1 MWLPCIVSAA
11 LRGELTFPCPLA
23 SLHREFVDAKNAL
36 DHLNGYHLHDRYLV
50 VLYHIPARQ
59 AARDLARRE
68 ADLQALKERHNIQDD
83 D

>member
-1 MWLPCIVSAA
+1 M
-11 LRGELTFPCPLA
+11 RG
-23 SLHREFVDAKNAL
+23 SLCREFIDAKHAL

-59 AARDLARRE
+59 QARDLARRE
-68 ADLQALKERHNIQDD
+68 ADLEALKQRHNIKDD